1 MPAAGHLTEAVLS
14 GAASVT
20 ASSYGSWIADT
31 QQEDPASAFDG
42 NPATAWAEGDE
53 WSPVKQ
59 WIQIGFAGGADLP
72 ASIGIRLLDDSTTRE
87 IASLLRVSTAAGSVT
102 TRSPR
107 PARSSR

>member
-1 MPAAGHLTEAVLS
+1 MPTSYTYTATETNPPDAGQLGRAGGPPRMLLPVPVGPPDLTEAVLS

-20 ASSYGSWIADT
+20 TLSYGSWIADT

-59 WIQIGFAGGADLP
+59 RIQIGFTCP
-72 ASIGIRLLDDSTTRE
+72 A
-87 IASLLRVSTAAGSVT
+87 
-102 TRSPR
+102 
-107 PARSSR
+107 